1 LPASVT
7 FSIQDT
13 AAGRTFESNNTI
25 SLGLQTKKSIN
36 KKEIMKK
43 LILAVLILA
52 SAKSFSQ
59 TTTTTTIPPENQGF
73 FKKIGS
79 RLEFGITAG
88 GNYSNFTGANFA
100 TDPLPGFHAG
110 LTVSYKFTDNFL
122 VSEEFL
128 YSLQG
133 AKVKEGTFA
142 GQDIKLS
149 YASVPILFK
158 YRTNSGFYVEAGP
171 QASFK
176 VKEDIG
182 GVTDAKFAK
191 KIDFAVAGGLGYQS
205 KIGLGIGARYVYGM
219 QKVQETPSP
228 TLGDF
233 KNNSIQ
239 ASIFYVF

>member
-1 LPASVT
+1 
-7 FSIQDT
+7 
-13 AAGRTFESNNTI
+13 
-25 SLGLQTKKSIN
+25 
-36 KKEIMKK
+36 MKK

-59 TTTTTTIPPENQGF
+59 TTTTPPQNQGF
-73 FKKIGS
+73 FKKIAN

-88 GNYSNFTGANFA
+88 GNYSNFTSANFA

-110 LTVSYKFTDNFL
+110 LTVSYKFTENFL

-176 VKEDIG
+176 VKEDLG
-182 GVTDAKFAK
+182 GITDSKFAK
-191 KIDFAVAGGLGYQS
+191 KIDFGMAGGLGYQS
-205 KIGLGIGARYVYGM
+205 KMGLGIGARYVYGL

-228 TLGDF
+228 ILGDF